1 VDRIIQAF
9 VEPQDIAVVGV
20 SRSRTKFGR
29 TVYKTLQKRGF
40 TVYPVH
46 PTMTEY
52 DGGRCYTSLIEVPDV
67 VTSAV
72 IVVKPERA
80 GACIEDAAAGGIK
93 RIWLQQGADFSEVAA
108 RARELGLEVVVDKCI
123 LMYSGEV
130 TGIHSLHRF
139 FARLAGKY

>member
-1 VDRIIQAF
+1 MDRIIQAF
-9 VEPQDIAVVGV
+9 VEPHDIAVVGV
-20 SRSRTKFGR
+20 SQSKTKFGR
-29 TVYKTLQKRGF
+29 TVYKTLQQRGF

-46 PTMTEY
+46 PTMTEFEG
-52 DGGRCYTSLIEVPDV
+52 DRCYTSLREVPNA

-93 RIWLQQGADFSEVAA
+93 RVWLQQGADFSEAAA
-108 RARELGLEVVVDKCI
+108 RARELGLEVVVDKCV
-123 LMYSGEV
+123 LMYAGEV

-139 FARLAGKY
+139 FSRLFGKY